1 MRRVIAFLIGL
12 LAAIELPAAVPDSL
26 RLAYS
31 VSGTVTDART
41 GRPVESAHVFL
52 PNLHF
57 ATVTNAEGYF
67 VLKSTAPVRTFSVS
81 CVGYATATVTTPGDG
96 LRIALVPETKML
108 DPASILSGDPE
119 RIVREAVS
127 RIPSNYSMKPELL
140 ESFYRET
147 IRKRQRFIYISEAVA
162 KLYKT
167 SYMEGV
173 YRDRASLSKSRIL
186 LSQRRSDTLSVKMMG
201 GPTQALVLDAVKN
214 DEFILA
220 KSSLEQYNFK
230 MEPSVTIGG
239 APHFVISLHPVQGI
253 GQPLYYGKLFI
264 DAERLSFTR
273 MELTLDMSDPGKV
286 TPLILVKR
294 PPRMHF
300 TPKELSLVLNYRTE
314 GGITRL
320 AYLKTLIRFQCDMKK
335 RLFSTNYTV
344 VNELAVTGLLEPAAQ
359 IPRTEMFRVED
370 ILEDKAALFMD
381 EEFWKDYII
390 IEPTESLENA
400 IGRLRK

>member
-1 MRRVIAFLIGL
+1 MKRLIAYLTGMLVSLGL
-12 LAAIELPAAVPDSL
+12 LAAAPDSL

-31 VSGTVTDART
+31 VSGTVTDARS
-41 GRPVESAHVFL
+41 GRPIESAHVFL
-52 PNLHF
+52 LDRHF

-67 VLKSTAPVRTFSVS
+67 VLKSTAPVVTFSVS
-81 CVGYATATVTTPGDG
+81 CIGYATATVAATGDG

-108 DPASILSGDPE
+108 DPASVLSGDPE

-127 RIPSNYSMKPELL
+127 RIPYNYSTKPELM

-186 LSQRRSDTLSVKMMG
+186 LSQRRGDTLSVKMMG

-214 DEFILA
+214 DEFILG
-220 KSSLEQYNFK
+220 KPSLEQYNFR
-230 MEPSVTIGG
+230 MEPSVSIGG
-239 APHFVISLHPVQGI
+239 APHFVISMTPVPGVQ
-253 GQPLYYGKLFI
+253 QPMYYGKLFI

-273 MELTLDMSDPGKV
+273 MELTLDMSDPARV

-294 PPRMHF
+294 PPGMRF
-300 TPKELSLVLNYRTE
+300 SPKELSLVLNYRTE
-314 GGITRL
+314 GGVTRL
-320 AYLKTLIRFQCDMKK
+320 SYLKTVIRFRCDMKK

-344 VNELAVTGLLEPAAQ
+344 VNELAVTGLLEPAVQ
-359 IPRTEMFRVED
+359 IPRAEMFRVED